1 MKTLFA
7 IAGGGTR
14 GGGNL
19 GAMGGTEGDQERGDG
34 AGEYLGKNCARV
46 NTYQSD
52 WKMQSWGWKV
62 QTGKAALYFL
72 HQLLLLLF

>member
-1 MKTLFA
+1 METLFA

>member
-7 IAGGGTR
+7 IAGGEL
-14 GGGNL
+14 GG
-19 GAMGGTEGDQERGDG
+19 ARGGTEGDQERGDG

-52 WKMQSWGWKV
+52 WKMQSWGWEV
-62 QTGKAALYFL
+62 QMGKASTYFL
-72 HQLLLLLF
+72 YQLLFLLF